1 MPTKIR
7 QSQGRGMQTGA
18 ARGEFP
24 HGRDRLHFRL
34 ETHEECKQAPW
45 LRNFTR

>member
-18 ARGEFP
+18 AGESSRTQETGCIFGSKP
-24 HGRDRLHFRL
+24 MRNASKRHG
-34 ETHEECKQAPW
+34 
-45 LRNFTR
+45 